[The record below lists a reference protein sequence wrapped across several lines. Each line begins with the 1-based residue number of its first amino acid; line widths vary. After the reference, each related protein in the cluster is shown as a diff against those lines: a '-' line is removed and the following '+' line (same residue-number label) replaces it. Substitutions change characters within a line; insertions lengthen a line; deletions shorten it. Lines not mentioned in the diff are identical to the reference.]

1 MIYIYMIYI
10 YMIYI
15 YRIYIYYMIYIYIYI
30 VGWGF
35 EDCKHTKRS
44 GKTMRKPRSMIYF
57 HGGLSTSMAMFTEE
71 PTRISKL
78 KCLGLFQ

>member
-1 MIYIYMIYI
+1 MIYIYIYH
-10 YMIYI
+10 
-15 YRIYIYYMIYIYIYI
+15 IYI

-44 GKTMRKPRSMIYF
+44 GKTMRKPRNMIYF
-57 HGGLSTSMAMFTEE
+57 HGGRSTSMAFTEE